1 MKKLLCS
8 VILSLAAFGN
18 GSLVM
23 ADSPTNLSATT
34 TNASNATPEYLFVL
48 EAKQA
53 NITKVNKGYEIYLSG
68 VDKKTLYFSDR
79 PVRKAGFVK
88 TQKFIDAWMK
98 PGSSFDLSPPN
109 AAFSHADLGADND
122 GKVQAI
128 SVELSNPNLIS
139 ESAIVFRAQK
149 LDQKIKVGTYNDV
162 TIFIDSADGVGAL
175 GSGRVGRIY

>member
-8 VILSLAAFGN
+8 IILSIATFGS
-18 GSLVM
+18 GSLVI
-23 ADSPTNLSATT
+23 AESSTASATT
-34 TNASNATPEYLFVL
+34 AKANKAAPEYLFVL

-79 PVRKAGFVK
+79 PIRKAGFIK
-88 TQKFIDAWMK
+88 TQKFIDAWMQ

-109 AAFSHADLGADND
+109 AAFSHAALGADND

-139 ESAIVFRAQK
+139 ESSIIFRAQK
-149 LDQKIKVGTYNDV
+149 LDQKIKIGTYNDV
-162 TIFIDSADGVGAL
+162 TIFIDSANGADAF
-175 GSGRVGRIY
+175 GSGRAWRTY